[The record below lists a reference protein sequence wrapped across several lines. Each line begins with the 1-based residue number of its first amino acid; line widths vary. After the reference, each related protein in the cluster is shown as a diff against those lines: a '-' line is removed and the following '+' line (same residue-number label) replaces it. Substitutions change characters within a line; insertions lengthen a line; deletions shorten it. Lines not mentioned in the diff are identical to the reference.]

1 MVEKFAC
8 TILNLRAAPVLHRFT
23 KIEQVEQK
31 FGSSPAVYKSNCGA
45 RMVIKEIKRSS
56 ILSSPSWTRG
66 IHVWV
71 TVCCWFFYCSR
82 FDSSAEVDFK
92 KIPERFDW
100 CSVQIGCCFALG
112 SIWMNAGAAK
122 GWAGPMLLEKDESV
136 WAKSKSK
143 GTTSVHKKGTV
154 ERTSRTI
161 TTVAA
166 QSSLSEYKSNST
178 DKSTR
183 GE

>member
-1 MVEKFAC
+1 MCWSLRRSWWEVELQLPHRQRSCGSSDTNQMHHPSDGGFFPKQC
-8 TILNLRAAPVLHRFT
+8 IIHQPVLHRFT
-23 KIEQVEQK
+23 KIEQK

-71 TVCCWFFYCSR
+71 TVCCWFFYCPR

-100 CSVQIGCCFALG
+100 CSVQIGFSASASLCLVRRKKILWKFLAVL
-112 SIWMNAGAAK
+112 
-122 GWAGPMLLEKDESV
+122 
-136 WAKSKSK
+136 
-143 GTTSVHKKGTV
+143 TT
-154 ERTSRTI
+154 
-161 TTVAA
+161 
-166 QSSLSEYKSNST
+166 N
-178 DKSTR
+178 
-183 GE
+183 